1 MPKILRCLFFGLI
14 PFVFYTTLFAAGSE
28 PLGAG
33 YFSLKV
39 GNIEFTEDV
48 WEENDIE
55 KSYYVAIDW
64 YGDIGSHFYVG
75 GELGYTKSTGE
86 KSGTDT
92 ELIFVP
98 FEINLKYALAPVKT
112 IQLDFGVG
120 ASYSY
125 VEGKVAPGT
134 IRGKADE
141 DFLLGAQGFMNINFV
156 FKRFFIGADAKYQ
169 VTEHVAEGLDFD
181 NYRIGAHIGLTF

>member
-14 PFVFYTTLFAAGSE
+14 SCVFYTSLYAASSE

-33 YFSLKV
+33 YFSFKV
-39 GNIEFTEDV
+39 GNVNFTHDV

-55 KSYYVAIDW
+55 KGYYAAIDW

-75 GELGYTKSTGE
+75 GELGYLKSSGE

-98 FEINLKYALAPVKT
+98 FEINLKYVLAPIKT
-112 IQLDFGVG
+112 IQLDFGFG

-125 VEGKVAPGT
+125 VDGKVAPRT
-134 IRGKADE
+134 ISEKADK
-141 DFLLGAQGFMNINFV
+141 DFVLGAQGFMSINFV
-156 FKRFFIGADAKYQ
+156 FKRLFIGAHAKYQ
-169 VTEHVAEGLDFD
+169 ATQYVAENIDFD